1 MKFLKEIPP
10 EEKLDRQHRECAQ
23 SLVVAEKAQSHKEST
38 INGVLSDSEG
48 EENGSKSKLLP
59 HTEHVQ
65 VTAMRGLRWRFVD
78 GDHETKY

>member
-23 SLVVAEKAQSHKEST
+23 SFVVAEKAQSHKEST
-38 INGVLSDSEG
+38 ITKFSLSG
-48 EENGSKSKLLP
+48 EENGSESKLLP

-65 VTAMRGLRWRFVD
+65 VMAMRGLRWRFVD

>member
-23 SLVVAEKAQSHKEST
+23 SLVAAEKAQSHKEST
-38 INGVLSDSEG
+38 INEVLSG
-48 EENGSKSKLLP
+48 EENGSESKLLP

>member
-23 SLVVAEKAQSHKEST
+23 SLVVAEKST
-38 INGVLSDSEG
+38 KSQRINNNEVLSG
-48 EENGSKSKLLP
+48 EENGSESKLLP

-65 VTAMRGLRWRFVD
+65 VMAMRGLRWRFVD